1 MSIMEAAKDISL
13 ADYSSWGDAESIVI
27 NVASLYRE
35 FSGGKMTANIAD
47 LFGMMAQIDKNRR
60 GH

>member
-1 MSIMEAAKDISL
+1 VSEAANDISL
-13 ADYSSWGDAESIVI
+13 ADYSSWGDAERIVI

-35 FSGGKMTANIAD
+35 FSGGKTTANVAE
-47 LFGMMAQIDKNRR
+47 LFGLMAQLDKNRR